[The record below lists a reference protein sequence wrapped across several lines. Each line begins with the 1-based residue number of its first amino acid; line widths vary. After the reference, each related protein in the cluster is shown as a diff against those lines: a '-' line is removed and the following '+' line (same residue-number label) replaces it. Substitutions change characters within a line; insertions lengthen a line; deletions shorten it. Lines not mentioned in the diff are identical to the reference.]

1 MKQMSTG
8 FGLAV
13 LGFGIAVLGLSN
25 LAGSR
30 GNQAQAQTGG
40 SRSIVSASLIEA
52 SGLLVAYRIW
62 SDNTIDV
69 RPLGQMSMRKDL
81 CYSNGYPNGDAIQV
95 RFARPQVVPAGTT
108 CDTTNSFGEVIAGSW
123 LTVDNGLTS
132 FVPADVD
139 ASGTVDPADLGGV
152 LIEMGNTQEGNP
164 PPPIDCTINAPR

>member
-13 LGFGIAVLGLSN
+13 LGACVLGAAFIASPRF
-25 LAGSR
+25 GQ
-30 GNQAQAQTGG
+30 QAFAQVTGD
-40 SRSIVSASLIEA
+40 RHIVSASVYGVGQA
-52 SGLLVAYRIW
+52 FYAHHFAYRIW
-62 SDNTIDV
+62 SDNTIDI
-69 RPLGQMSMRKDL
+69 RNLGFSTSP
-81 CYSNGYPNGDAIQV
+81 SND
-95 RFARPQVVPAGTT
+95 PALSYFTAPTSG
-108 CDTTNSFGEVIAGSW
+108 NFLGW
-123 LTVDNGLTS
+123 RTVDNGLTS

>member
-13 LGFGIAVLGLSN
+13 LGACVLGAAFIASPRF
-25 LAGSR
+25 GQ
-30 GNQAQAQTGG
+30 QAFAQVTGD
-40 SRSIVSASLIEA
+40 RHIVSAGMQQSYGFTL
-52 SGLLVAYRIW
+52 AYRIW
-62 SDNTIDV
+62 SDNTIEM
-69 RPLGQMSMRKDL
+69 RNLGYVYGPTQDSA
-81 CYSNGYPNGDAIQV
+81 SITA
-95 RFARPQVVPAGTT
+95 PASG
-108 CDTTNSFGEVIAGSW
+108 NLMNWKI
-123 LTVDNGLTS
+123 VDNGLTS

>member
-13 LGFGIAVLGLSN
+13 LGFGIATLGLSN

-30 GNQAQAQTGG
+30 GNQAQAQSG
-40 SRSIVSASLIEA
+40 SGRSIVSASLIVNN
-52 SGLLVAYRIW
+52 GLLVAYRIW

-69 RPLGQMSMRKDL
+69 RPLVSVNLEPMNCQEPGSSTYTRYGFVIHKADPIGL
-81 CYSNGYPNGDAIQV
+81 DTTCNLSNGGIKSD
-95 RFARPQVVPAGTT
+95 
-108 CDTTNSFGEVIAGSW
+108 GSW

-164 PPPIDCTINAPR
+164 PPQIDCTINAPR